1 MTEQKTLMEETMD
14 VVSWSPAPE
23 DLLLPTNPIEESVE
37 VEDVVEEIKII
48 PEESPIV
55 EVAGTV
61 TAGLGM
67 MAEASSPPSLTKKF
81 KCSETF
87 MAASGIMMERD
98 VYYVIPTTALG
109 LPDPE
114 QCSLGLTYANEKP
127 MGRLFSGQNRKARR
141 SAEKEALKK
150 QKAKKSKK

>member
-1 MTEQKTLMEETMD
+1 LIFEGDLIMTEQKTLMEETMD

-23 DLLLPTNPIEESVE
+23 DLLLPTNPIEESV
-37 VEDVVEEIKII
+37 DVVEEIKII

-98 VYYVIPTTALG
+98 VY
-109 LPDPE
+109 
-114 QCSLGLTYANEKP
+114 
-127 MGRLFSGQNRKARR
+127 
-141 SAEKEALKK
+141 
-150 QKAKKSKK
+150 